1 MEVMLLF
8 QGPPGSD
15 GTPGIPGLPGVK
27 GAHVSTGQHSH
38 MDSGVTAETKPN
50 QSVSPGK

>member
-1 MEVMLLF
+1 MLLF

-38 MDSGVTAETKPN
+38 MDSGETAEI
-50 QSVSPGK
+50 